1 MMTMMLNL
9 LLDRPNGREERGLS
23 LRVGSNSQPC
33 PSSSN
38 PSENR
43 GRGRRVRGGFLGAH
57 GVPRLTSRRNDSA
70 VGSSAFTLIE
80 LLVVIAIIAI
90 LAALLLPALSRA
102 KQAAHR
108 ASCTSQLKQQAVAW
122 RLYLDD
128 NAGRFPDA
136 RALKT
141 SLFGGYKPWTAWPP
155 SDPRAG
161 WAAVVLSNIVR
172 TPEIWNCPAAQRAS
186 FAAAAPAFQFA
197 GPDTNALPVRYW
209 MWRFDRNEDPVP
221 LDNFWGRTESDAV
234 SSLRAANNPQ
244 AGQPGGPADVELTV
258 DVYFPNPIPTVSEE
272 LKGRAAHRGGRNRLM
287 LDGHVQYLRDAR
299 TPRD

>member
-1 MMTMMLNL
+1 MTTMVLNL
-9 LLDRPNGREERGLS
+9 LLRRPDGREERGLR
-23 LRVGSNSQPC
+23 LRVSKKNADD
-33 PSSSN
+33 
-38 PSENR
+38 
-43 GRGRRVRGGFLGAH
+43 GRARHSVRAFIWLARSGAQ
-57 GVPRLTSRRNDSA
+57 GVTRPASRRNDSA
-70 VGSSAFTLIE
+70 VDSSAFTLIE

-136 RALKT
+136 RELKT
-141 SLFGGYKPWTAWPP
+141 SLFGGYKPWTTWPP

-197 GPDTNALPVRYW
+197 GAATNAPEVRYW
-209 MWRFDRNEDPVP
+209 MWRFDRDEEPVA
-221 LDNFWGRTESDAV
+221 LDNFWGRTESDSV
-234 SSLRAANNPQ
+234 TSLRAAKNPQ
-244 AGQPGGPADVELTV
+244 AGQPGGPTDVELTV
-258 DVYFPNPIPTVSEE
+258 DVYFPNPIPAVADE
-272 LKGRAAHRGGRNRLM
+272 LKGRSAHRGGRNRLM

-299 TPRD
+299 TPKG